1 MGVEVAVRVE
11 LVELIAVIEWVVLVE
26 SVELAERAE
35 RVAGCLQSPLASP
48 AFPRATF
55 GPQPSSAQPAC
66 AAALEPASRSAPP
79 SLEPTQPS
87 LEPTQPSL
95 EPTQPS
101 LEPTQPSLALVGPQ
115 CSQLTSARSV
125 SWFGAR
131 LSRFVEDAVA
141 TEASWT
147 WTRTS

>member
-1 MGVEVAVRVE
+1 MGVEVVVMLV
-11 LVELIAVIEWVVLVE
+11 LVELIALIEWVVRVESVVLVE
-26 SVELAERAE
+26 SVESVESVERAE

-66 AAALEPASRSAPP
+66 AAALERASRSA
-79 SLEPTQPS
+79 L
-87 LEPTQPSL
+87 PSL

-101 LEPTQPSLALVGPQ
+101 LEPTQPSLALLGPQ
-115 CSQLTSARSV
+115 HLQLTSARSV
-125 SWFGAR
+125 SWFGTR

>member
-1 MGVEVAVRVE
+1 MGVEVVVVVE
-11 LVELIAVIEWVVLVE
+11 LVELVE
-26 SVELAERAE
+26 SVERAE

-66 AAALEPASRSAPP
+66 AAALERASRSAPP
-79 SLEPTQPS
+79 SLEPTQPSLEPIPPS

-101 LEPTQPSLALVGPQ
+101 LEPTQPSLALLGPQ
-115 CSQLTSARSV
+115 HLQLTSARSV
-125 SWFGAR
+125 SWFGTR

>member
-1 MGVEVAVRVE
+1 MGVEVVVVVE
-11 LVELIAVIEWVVLVE
+11 LVELVE
-26 SVELAERAE
+26 SVERAE

-66 AAALEPASRSAPP
+66 AAALERASRSAPPSLEPIPP

-101 LEPTQPSLALVGPQ
+101 LEPTQPSLALLGPQ
-115 CSQLTSARSV
+115 HLQLTSARSV
-125 SWFGAR
+125 SWFGTR

>member
-1 MGVEVAVRVE
+1 MGVEVVVVVE
-11 LVELIAVIEWVVLVE
+11 LVELVE
-26 SVELAERAE
+26 SVERAE

-66 AAALEPASRSAPP
+66 AAALERASRSAPP
-79 SLEPTQPS
+79 SLEPIP
-87 LEPTQPSL
+87 
-95 EPTQPS
+95 PS
-101 LEPTQPSLALVGPQ
+101 LEPTQPSLALLGPQ
-115 CSQLTSARSV
+115 HLQLTSARSV
-125 SWFGAR
+125 SWFGTR

>member
-1 MGVEVAVRVE
+1 MGVEVVVVVE
-11 LVELIAVIEWVVLVE
+11 LVELVE
-26 SVELAERAE
+26 SVERAERA
-35 RVAGCLQSPLASP
+35 AGCLQSPLASP

-66 AAALEPASRSAPP
+66 AAALERASRSAPP
-79 SLEPTQPS
+79 SLEPIP
-87 LEPTQPSL
+87 PSL

-101 LEPTQPSLALVGPQ
+101 LEPTQPSLALLGPQ
-115 CSQLTSARSV
+115 HLQLTSARSV
-125 SWFGAR
+125 SWFGTR

>member
-1 MGVEVAVRVE
+1 MGVEVVVMLAWVVRVE
-11 LVELIAVIEWVVLVE
+11 LVALIEWVVRVESVVLIESVELVE
-26 SVELAERAE
+26 SVERAE
-35 RVAGCLQSPLASP
+35 RVAGCSQSPLASP
-48 AFPRATF
+48 ASPRVTF
-55 GPQPSSAQPAC
+55 DPQPSSAQPAC

-95 EPTQPS
+95 
-101 LEPTQPSLALVGPQ
+101 ALVAPQ
-115 CSQLTSARSV
+115 HLQLTSARSV

-131 LSRFVEDAVA
+131 LSRFVEDVVA

>member
-1 MGVEVAVRVE
+1 MGVEVVVVVE
-11 LVELIAVIEWVVLVE
+11 LVELVE
-26 SVELAERAE
+26 SVERAE

-66 AAALEPASRSAPP
+66 AAALERASRSAPP
-79 SLEPTQPS
+79 SLEPIPPS
-87 LEPTQPSL
+87 LEPIPPSL

-101 LEPTQPSLALVGPQ
+101 LEPTQPSLALLGPQ
-115 CSQLTSARSV
+115 HLQLTSARSV
-125 SWFGAR
+125 SWFGTR

>member
-1 MGVEVAVRVE
+1 MGVAVVVMLVMLESVVLVVRVVMLV
-11 LVELIAVIEWVVLVE
+11 LVELI
-26 SVELAERAE
+26 ELAERAE

-66 AAALEPASRSAPP
+66 VAALEPASRSAPP

-87 LEPTQPSL
+87 L
-95 EPTQPS
+95 
-101 LEPTQPSLALVGPQ
+101 ALLGPQ
-115 CSQLTSARSV
+115 HLQLTSVRSV
-125 SWFGAR
+125 SWFGTR
-131 LSRFVEDAVA
+131 LSLFVEDVVA

>member
-1 MGVEVAVRVE
+1 MGVEVVVVVE
-11 LVELIAVIEWVVLVE
+11 LVELVE
-26 SVELAERAE
+26 SVERAE

-48 AFPRATF
+48 AFPRVTF

-66 AAALEPASRSAPP
+66 AAALERASRSAPP

-87 LEPTQPSL
+87 L
-95 EPTQPS
+95 
-101 LEPTQPSLALVGPQ
+101 ALLGPQ
-115 CSQLTSARSV
+115 HLQLTSARSV
-125 SWFGAR
+125 SWFGTR

>member
-1 MGVEVAVRVE
+1 MGVEVVVMLV
-11 LVELIAVIEWVVLVE
+11 LVELIALIEWVVRVESVVLVE
-26 SVELAERAE
+26 SVERAE

-48 AFPRATF
+48 AFPRVTF
-55 GPQPSSAQPAC
+55 DPQPSSAQPAC

-87 LEPTQPSL
+87 LEL
-95 EPTQPS
+95 TQPS

-115 CSQLTSARSV
+115 HLQLSSARSV
-125 SWFGAR
+125 LWFGAH

>member
-1 MGVEVAVRVE
+1 MDVRVVLVELVEWVEWVE
-11 LVELIAVIEWVVLVE
+11 LVELIEW
-26 SVELAERAE
+26 
-35 RVAGCLQSPLASP
+35 VAGCSQSPLAS
-48 AFPRATF
+48 ATFPRATF
-55 GPQPSSAQPAC
+55 DPQPSSAQPAC

-101 LEPTQPSLALVGPQ
+101 LALVAPQ
-115 CSQLTSARSV
+115 HLQLTSARSV

-131 LSRFVEDAVA
+131 LSRFVEDVVA